1 MRGIQAGAEE
11 VLMTLSSSHALQ
23 LAGEAP
29 TGRWQLSFD
38 LGGGQP
44 QVHEI
49 LVEDFLP
56 ERLALDIRGSEQPLS
71 PQQNAE
77 FQLSGRYLYGAPAS
91 GNRVSGQLFVRPL
104 REAVASLPG
113 FQFGSL
119 TESEL
124 SQDLELEETSLDS
137 QGEARLSIDSQ
148 WQEVR
153 SPVQLI
159 LQASLQES
167 GGRPLT
173 RRLLQPVWPAERLP
187 GLRASGR

>member
-1 MRGIQAGAEE
+1 
-11 VLMTLSSSHALQ
+11 
-23 LAGEAP
+23 
-29 TGRWQLSFD
+29 
-38 LGGGQP
+38 
-44 QVHEI
+44 
-49 LVEDFLP
+49 
-56 ERLALDIRGSEQPLS
+56 
-71 PQQNAE
+71 
-77 FQLSGRYLYGAPAS
+77 
-91 GNRVSGQLFVRPL
+91 
-104 REAVASLPG
+104 PG

-187 GLRASGR
+187 GLRALFDGEEVDADSQAEFEVLLADVA